1 MQCSNHSKSRFSR
14 KVGQIIQNPKF
25 QYAIISKLRSPEY
38 LFHLT
43 ALGSVSSLDTHAR
56 YGNSGVG
63 YPDFF
68 CCCSHRQASNL
79 FKWSCPPSYSNP
91 YRFRVGLSCLVTSFS
106 QQPHRFR
113 GPCLSPEPWA
123 NMSPV
128 KPSRRSCGPGSVP
141 WAHTPFLVKKYRIN
155 R

>member
-106 QQPHRFR
+106 QQPQRFR
-113 GPCLSPEPWA
+113 GPCLSPGPTWA
-123 NMSPV
+123 RSSHQDAPV
-128 KPSRRSCGPGSVP
+128 GPGPSHGP
-141 WAHTPFLVKKYRIN
+141 IHHSLSRNTE
-155 R
+155 